1 MNWYPWLNHSYRHI
15 LSQHQAQR
23 GHHALLIQA
32 LPGMGEDALA
42 WGISRWLMCRR
53 PDGLK
58 SCGECHACQLMQAG
72 THPDWYRLEA
82 EKGKSSLGIDAV
94 RGVTEKLWHHA
105 QQGGAKVVWLPDAG
119 QLTEAAANALLKTL
133 EEPPKNTWFL
143 LSSREPSRLLPTLRS
158 RCLLWHLA
166 PPDEAQ
172 SLQWLHKQCP
182 ADLNARTAALRLA
195 SGAPAAALAL
205 LEEKTWQ
212 QRAQV
217 CQALPAALQGDT
229 LSLLPALNHDDAA
242 RRIGWLCSLLVDAV
256 KWQQGAGQYITN
268 VDRQAD
274 VMHLASLLPSA
285 AIDVSLRQWMQCR
298 DRLLNVVAVNRELLL
313 TEQLLS
319 WEATVKPAAAS
330 GHTIR
335 E

>member
-1 MNWYPWLNHSYRHI
+1 MNWYPWLNHSYRQI

-32 LPGMGEDALA
+32 LPGMGDDALI
-42 WGISRWLMCRR
+42 WGISRWLMCKR

-58 SCGECHACQLMQAG
+58 SCGECHACQLMLAG

-94 RGVTEKLWHHA
+94 RSVTEKLYHHA

-166 PPDEAQ
+166 PPAEAQ
-172 SLQWLHKQCP
+172 SLQWLQKQS
-182 ADLNARTAALRLA
+182 AAGLSERTAALRLSA
-195 SGAPAAALAL
+195 GAPAAALAL
-205 LEEKTWQ
+205 LDDKIWQ
-212 QRAQV
+212 QRQRV
-217 CQALPAALQGDT
+217 CEALPDALQGDM
-229 LSLLPALNHDDAA
+229 LSLLPALHHDDAA
-242 RRIGWLCSLLVDAV
+242 QRIGWLCSLLIDAV
-256 KWQQGAGQYITN
+256 KWQQGGGQFISN

-274 VMHLASLLPSA
+274 VMRIASLLPTS
-285 AIDVSLRQWMQCR
+285 AIDASLRQWIICR

-313 TEQLLS
+313 TNQLLG
-319 WEATVKPAAAS
+319 WEAMLNPASAGS
-330 GHTIR
+330 PL
-335 E
+335 

>member
-1 MNWYPWLNHSYRHI
+1 MNWYPWLNHSYRQI

-32 LPGMGEDALA
+32 LPGMGDDALI
-42 WGISRWLMCRR
+42 WGISRWLMCKR

-58 SCGECHACQLMQAG
+58 SCGECHACQLMLAG

-94 RGVTEKLWHHA
+94 RSVTEKLYHHA

-143 LSSREPSRLLPTLRS
+143 LSSREPSGLLPTLRS

-166 PPDEAQ
+166 PPAEAQ
-172 SLQWLHKQCP
+172 SLQWLQKQSS
-182 ADLNARTAALRLA
+182 AGLSERTAALRLSA
-195 SGAPAAALAL
+195 GAPAAALAL
-205 LEEKTWQ
+205 LDDKIWQ
-212 QRAQV
+212 QRQRV
-217 CQALPAALQGDT
+217 CEALPDALQGDM
-229 LSLLPALNHDDAA
+229 LSLLPALHHDDAA
-242 RRIGWLCSLLVDAV
+242 QRIGWLCSLLIDAV
-256 KWQQGAGQYITN
+256 KWQQGGGQFISN

-274 VMHLASLLPSA
+274 VMRIASLLPTS
-285 AIDVSLRQWMQCR
+285 AIDASLRQWIICR

-313 TEQLLS
+313 TNQLLG
-319 WEATVKPAAAS
+319 WEAMLNPASAGS
-330 GHTIR
+330 PL
-335 E
+335 

>member
-1 MNWYPWLNHSYRHI
+1 MNWYPWLNHSYRQI

-32 LPGMGEDALA
+32 LPGMGDDALI
-42 WGISRWLMCRR
+42 WGISRWLMCKR

-58 SCGECHACQLMQAG
+58 SCGECHACQLMLAG

-94 RGVTEKLWHHA
+94 RSVTEKLYHHA

-143 LSSREPSRLLPTLRS
+143 LSSREPSGLLPTLRS

-166 PPDEAQ
+166 PPAEAQ
-172 SLQWLHKQCP
+172 SLQWLQKQS
-182 ADLNARTAALRLA
+182 AAGLSERTAALRLSA
-195 SGAPAAALAL
+195 GAPAAALAL
-205 LEEKTWQ
+205 LDDKIWQ
-212 QRAQV
+212 QRQRV
-217 CQALPAALQGDT
+217 CEALPDALQGDM
-229 LSLLPALNHDDAA
+229 LSLLPALHHDDAA
-242 RRIGWLCSLLVDAV
+242 QRIGWLCSLLIDAV
-256 KWQQGAGQYITN
+256 KWQQGGGQFISN

-274 VMHLASLLPSA
+274 VMRIASLLPTS
-285 AIDVSLRQWMQCR
+285 AIDASLRQWIICR

-313 TEQLLS
+313 TNQLLG
-319 WEATVKPAAAS
+319 WEAMLNPASAGS
-330 GHTIR
+330 PL
-335 E
+335 

>member
-1 MNWYPWLNHSYRHI
+1 MNWYPWLNHSYRQI

-32 LPGMGEDALA
+32 LPGMGDDALI
-42 WGISRWLMCRR
+42 WGISRWLMCKR

-58 SCGECHACQLMQAG
+58 SCGECHACQLMLAG

-94 RGVTEKLWHHA
+94 RSVTEKLYHHA

-166 PPDEAQ
+166 PPAEAQ
-172 SLQWLHKQCP
+172 SLQWLQKQS
-182 ADLNARTAALRLA
+182 AAGLNERTAALRLSA
-195 SGAPAAALAL
+195 GAPAAALAL
-205 LEEKTWQ
+205 LDDKIWQ
-212 QRAQV
+212 QRQRV
-217 CQALPAALQGDT
+217 CEALPDALQGDM
-229 LSLLPALNHDDAA
+229 LSLLPALHHDDAA
-242 RRIGWLCSLLVDAV
+242 QRIGWLCSLLIDAV
-256 KWQQGAGQYITN
+256 KWQQGGGQFISN

-274 VMHLASLLPSA
+274 VMRIATLLPTS
-285 AIDVSLRQWMQCR
+285 AIDASLRQWIICR

-313 TEQLLS
+313 TNQLLG
-319 WEATVKPAAAS
+319 WEAMLNPASAGS
-330 GHTIR
+330 PL
-335 E
+335 

>member
-1 MNWYPWLNHSYRHI
+1 MNWYPWLNHSYRQI

-32 LPGMGEDALA
+32 LPGMGDDALI
-42 WGISRWLMCRR
+42 WGISRWLMCKR

-58 SCGECHACQLMQAG
+58 SCGECHACQLMLAG

-94 RGVTEKLWHHA
+94 RSVTEKLYHHA

-166 PPDEAQ
+166 PPAEAQ
-172 SLQWLHKQCP
+172 SLQWLQKQS
-182 ADLNARTAALRLA
+182 AAGLSERTAALRLSA
-195 SGAPAAALAL
+195 GAPAAALAL
-205 LEEKTWQ
+205 LDDKIWQ
-212 QRAQV
+212 QRQRV
-217 CQALPAALQGDT
+217 CEALPDALQGDM
-229 LSLLPALNHDDAA
+229 LSLLPALHHDDAA
-242 RRIGWLCSLLVDAV
+242 QRISWLCSLLIDAV
-256 KWQQGAGQYITN
+256 KWQQGGGQFISN

-274 VMHLASLLPSA
+274 VMRIASLLPTS
-285 AIDVSLRQWMQCR
+285 AIDASLRQWIICR

-313 TEQLLS
+313 TNQLLG
-319 WEATVKPAAAS
+319 WEAMLNPASAGS
-330 GHTIR
+330 PL
-335 E
+335 